1 MLAIAG
7 ITAWLGYLVM
17 TYGLSQ
23 VGGQNYSIGQL
34 AIPGRFTLGSPPPNS
49 PGAGGGGGNQSPTP
63 CTKAQIAAGYTTD
76 ITGNCQPPANPTPGG
91 GPVGWNKCINAAGK
105 VKFVK
110 GNCPNGYTTSGLP
123 GQTGVI

>member
-34 AIPGRFTLGSPPPNS
+34 AIPGRFTLGNPAPDPPVVDPCAGKENPTDGS
-49 PGAGGGGGNQSPTP
+49 YAWVVQGGKCVKQPRVPGGPS
-63 CTKAQIAAGYTTD
+63 
-76 ITGNCQPPANPTPGG
+76 GNCADGSTPNAKTGKCKDGSTPLGWSVSRGG
-91 GPVGWNKCINAAGK
+91 R
-105 VKFVK
+105 
-110 GNCPNGYTTSGLP
+110 
-123 GQTGVI
+123 

>member
-34 AIPGRFTLGSPPPNS
+34 AIPGRFTLGNPAPDPPVVDPC
-49 PGAGGGGGNQSPTP
+49 AG
-63 CTKAQIAAGYTTD
+63 KK
-76 ITGNCQPPANPTPGG
+76 NPTDGSYAWVVQGGKCVKQPRVPGG
-91 GPVGWNKCINAAGK
+91 TTTMYKGQKINIGQCGDGSTPNAKTGKCKDGTLPYGISVGRG
-105 VKFVK
+105 
-110 GNCPNGYTTSGLP
+110 GR
-123 GQTGVI
+123 

>member
-34 AIPGRFTLGSPPPNS
+34 AIPGRFTLGNPAPDPPS
-49 PGAGGGGGNQSPTP
+49 GGGGGGAKSL
-63 CTKAQIAAGYTTD
+63 I
-76 ITGNCQPPANPTPGG
+76 PGG
-91 GPVGWNKCINAAGK
+91 TTTMYKGQKINIGQCGDGSTPNAKTGKCKDGTLPYGISVGRG
-105 VKFVK
+105 
-110 GNCPNGYTTSGLP
+110 GR
-123 GQTGVI
+123 

>member
-34 AIPGRFTLGSPPPNS
+34 AIPGRFTLGNPAPDPPGTTS
-49 PGAGGGGGNQSPTP
+49 TVPGSGISNIG
-63 CTKAQIAAGYTTD
+63 
-76 ITGNCQPPANPTPGG
+76 
-91 GPVGWNKCINAAGK
+91 NAAPGPAKGGYVKPDPKTGK
-105 VKFVK
+105 CPK
-110 GNCPNGYTTSGLP
+110 GWFLAGDGYC
-123 GQTGVI
+123 GQRVGV